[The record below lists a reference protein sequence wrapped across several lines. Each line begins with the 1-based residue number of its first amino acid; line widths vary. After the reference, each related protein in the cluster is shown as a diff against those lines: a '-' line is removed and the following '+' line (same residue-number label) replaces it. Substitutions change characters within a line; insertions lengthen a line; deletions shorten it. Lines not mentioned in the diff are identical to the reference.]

1 MKGEAS
7 IKVENGKLV
16 NVKLEYG
23 DRIEDISITGDFF
36 VQPVDAVEE
45 LEEALTEAPAEES
58 VIELE
63 DRLDKVE
70 AELVGFDRSH
80 IAEAVKQATQINWT
94 IIDEGEFS
102 EPVHHALDQI
112 ITQKIQ
118 EGEMQPIIRFWHRKN
133 PAVPFGRYQSIEDE
147 VNLDYANVKD
157 VEIVRRIT
165 GGGAMYAEPGN
176 VITYSIYIPEEKVS
190 DNIQESYM
198 ELDQWALEALQELG
212 IEAEY
217 QPVNDIVHEEGKV
230 GGAAQL
236 RSEGAVLHH
245 TMLSY
250 DLDTREMLKVL
261 RIGEEK
267 VSDKAI
273 KSAEQRVTSI
283 KEHVDEDRQKVIE
296 ELIKAFQERF
306 GGEKAELDDELVEEA
321 EQLAE
326 EKFKS
331 EEWNHKL

>member
-7 IKVENGKLV
+7 IKVDNGKLV

-23 DRIEDISITGDFF
+23 DRIEEISITGDFF
-36 VQPVDAVEE
+36 VQPVDAVEQM
-45 LEEALTEAPAEES
+45 EEALQGVPVEES

-63 DRLDKVE
+63 DRLDQIE
-70 AELVGFDRSH
+70 ADLVGFERSH
-80 IAEAVKQATQINWT
+80 VAEAVKQATQINWR

-102 EPVHHALDQI
+102 EAMHHALDQV

-118 EGEMQPIIRFWHRKN
+118 DGEMEPLIRFWYRKN
-133 PAVPFGRYQSIEDE
+133 PAVPFGRYQSLEDE
-147 VNLDYANVKD
+147 VNQDYADVKD
-157 VEIVRRIT
+157 IEVVRRVT

-176 VITYSIYIPEEKVS
+176 VITYSIYLPEEKVS
-190 DNIQESYM
+190 ENIQESYE
-198 ELDQWALEALQELG
+198 ELDKWALEALKEMG
-212 IEAEY
+212 VEAKY

-250 DLDTREMLKVL
+250 DLDTEEMLKVL

-267 VSDKAI
+267 ISDKAI

-283 KEHVDEDRQKVIE
+283 NEHVDEDREKVIQ
-296 ELIKAFQERF
+296 ELIKSFKDRF
-306 GGEKAELDDELVEEA
+306 GGEEAELDEDIISEA
-321 EQLAE
+321 EDLAD
-326 EKFKS
+326 EKFRS
-331 EEWNHKL
+331 EGWTRKL